1 MIKASVKSVMA
12 EVFEIDKATI
22 QDDASQKT
30 VSEWDSLQ
38 HLNLM
43 VELEDKFDVSFE
55 PEEIGDMTTLAK
67 IVETIEKMKV

>member
-12 EVFEIDKATI
+12 EVFEIDEVTI

-67 IVETIEKMKV
+67 IVEKIEKMKA

>member
-12 EVFEIDKATI
+12 EVFEIDEATI

-67 IVETIEKMKV
+67 IVEKIEKMKA

>member
-67 IVETIEKMKV
+67 IVETIEKMKA

>member
-12 EVFEIDKATI
+12 EVFEIDEATI

-55 PEEIGDMTTLAK
+55 PEEIGDMSTLAK
-67 IVETIEKMKV
+67 IVETIEKMKA

>member
-12 EVFEIDKATI
+12 EVFEIDEATI

>member
-12 EVFEIDKATI
+12 EVFEIDEATI

-67 IVETIEKMKV
+67 IVETIEKMKA

>member
-1 MIKASVKSVMA
+1 MIKESVKSVMA
-12 EVFEIDKATI
+12 EVFEIDEVTI

-67 IVETIEKMKV
+67 IVETIEKMKA

>member
-1 MIKASVKSVMA
+1 MIKESVKSVMA
-12 EVFEIDKATI
+12 EVFEIDLTTI

-67 IVETIEKMKV
+67 IVETIKKMKV

>member
-1 MIKASVKSVMA
+1 MIKESVKSVMA
-12 EVFEIDKATI
+12 EVFEIDEVTI

-55 PEEIGDMTTLAK
+55 PEEIGDMSTLAK
-67 IVETIEKMKV
+67 IVETIEKMKA